1 MTPPSCASNVEDL
14 LTKNVDA
21 VIISGGPLES
31 APAVLNSLKAAGKP
45 VVLVDRKFPGE
56 YTSWI
61 GPDNEAIGR
70 QNGEFLPTAL
80 PDGGKVAII
89 KGGPADNTI
98 GSARTNGVK
107 SVLSANPK
115 FTLVEAPRLRRL
127 GLRRRADR
135 HGEPARRATR
145 TSRRCSRENDAMCLG
160 AQRAIADAGLADG
173 IDHHAG
179 VDGQAEAL
187 KAILDGTNY
196 KVTGLN
202 DADIIGAKGLDR
214 AVEILG
220 GATVEKDTVVPSRW
234 SPRTTPPSSRT
245 RTAASDPLPIT
256 PPGWRAAPPPSFP
269 RRGFGCVHETEP
281 HAERRWR
288 CSLASSALT
297 LTSTPAQ
304 ADDPTRPG
312 WTLLYNENFVN
323 PINTGNAPWVRDDYS
338 QPFDTIMDD
347 PGQWYRNDYGP
358 AWTTALNSFYTYR
371 KEFPVGQ
378 NGWLT
383 ASLSAR
389 DWNKDGNIE
398 QPPTLTTQTLGS
410 EKVAVMNVPDHTG
423 GVILRP
429 TQKLPD
435 YYRIEYKLKTLD
447 FGGKRNGSIEYNGRT
462 NGYSNTGRKTQH
474 PWGEGEN
481 SPGWS
486 GNPSA
491 PYCEWQDVRRGTYG
505 YNGFHFLS
513 IVDFANPAPRNNHFW
528 HYRRKVLMDAFSQH
542 PDRVGSGT
550 GGRVCNAADNTYY
563 NYRDGNF
570 NTVNMWISG
579 MPNWNP
585 GAGGLAGN
593 SQWFMTPCSGGVA
606 EQQLSSAAE
615 LQPELMPNQF
625 YTFAIER
632 DPTGYVPGGDR
643 QLRPLGPADD
653 PHAPPVRRQ
662 QQPDLALQRQGQ
674 RVQRPVQRQPGA
686 ERQQRLHDVV
696 EPVARRIGLPRLLR
710 DR

>member
-1 MTPPSCASNVEDL
+1 M
-14 LTKNVDA
+14 
-21 VIISGGPLES
+21 
-31 APAVLNSLKAAGKP
+31 
-45 VVLVDRKFPGE
+45 
-56 YTSWI
+56 
-61 GPDNEAIGR
+61 
-70 QNGEFLPTAL
+70 
-80 PDGGKVAII
+80 
-89 KGGPADNTI
+89 
-98 GSARTNGVK
+98 RT
-107 SVLSANPK
+107 
-115 FTLVEAPRLRRL
+115 RRS
-127 GLRRRADR
+127 RA
-135 HGEPARRATR
+135 ARRA
-145 TSRRCSRENDAMCLG
+145 A
-160 AQRAIADAGLADG
+160 LA
-173 IDHHAG
+173 
-179 VDGQAEAL
+179 L
-187 KAILDGTNY
+187 L
-196 KVTGLN
+196 
-202 DADIIGAKGLDR
+202 
-214 AVEILG
+214 
-220 GATVEKDTVVPSRW
+220 
-234 SPRTTPPSSRT
+234 
-245 RTAASDPLPIT
+245 
-256 PPGWRAAPPPSFP
+256 
-269 RRGFGCVHETEP
+269 
-281 HAERRWR
+281 
-288 CSLASSALT
+288 LASSALT

-323 PINTGNAPWVRDDYS
+323 PINTGNAPWVRDDYT
-338 QPFDTIMDD
+338 QPFDNIMDD
-347 PGQWYRNDYGP
+347 PGQWYKNDYGP

-389 DWNKDGNIE
+389 DWNKDSVIE
-398 QPPTLTTQTLGS
+398 QPPTLVTQTLGS

-447 FGGKRNGSIEYNGRT
+447 FGGKRNGSIEYNNRT
-462 NGYSNTGRKTQH
+462 NGYSNTGCKTQH

-481 SPGWS
+481 SPGWT
-486 GNPSA
+486 GNPSV
-491 PYCEWQDVRRGTYG
+491 PYCEWQDVRRGNYG

-550 GGRVCNAADNTYY
+550 GGRVCNAANNTYY

-585 GAGGLAGN
+585 GPGGLAGN

-615 LQPELMPNQF
+615 LQPELMPNEF

-632 DPTGYVPGGDR
+632 DQTGYVLEVTGNFARSGQRTIRMHRPFVVNNNPIWHYNVKASEYNGQFNGNLVQNDNNGSTTWSNQWPAGSAYPDYFVIGDLYTNVYEGSASLTDVR
-643 QLRPLGPADD
+643 LYVPQTAANPNLALNKTATADSSCAANEGPAKAVNGTVNGGNADKWCSVGSSKWIRVD
-653 PHAPPVRRQ
+653 M
-662 QQPDLALQRQGQ
+662 GSNQ
-674 RVQRPVQRQPGA
+674 RVAKIVLKHSGAGGEQAIWNTRDFDVQVSTNGTTWTNVAQPRGNTANITTHTFTQR
-686 ERQQRLHDVV
+686 DVRYIRV
-696 EPVARRIGLPRLLR
+696 NVIAPTSNTDQAARIYELEAYAS
-710 DR
+710 

>member
-1 MTPPSCASNVEDL
+1 MRT
-14 LTKNVDA
+14 
-21 VIISGGPLES
+21 
-31 APAVLNSLKAAGKP
+31 
-45 VVLVDRKFPGE
+45 RR
-56 YTSWI
+56 
-61 GPDNEAIGR
+61 GR
-70 QNGEFLPTAL
+70 A
-80 PDGGKVAII
+80 
-89 KGGPADNTI
+89 
-98 GSARTNGVK
+98 
-107 SVLSANPK
+107 
-115 FTLVEAPRLRRL
+115 
-127 GLRRRADR
+127 
-135 HGEPARRATR
+135 ARRA
-145 TSRRCSRENDAMCLG
+145 A
-160 AQRAIADAGLADG
+160 LA
-173 IDHHAG
+173 
-179 VDGQAEAL
+179 L
-187 KAILDGTNY
+187 LLT
-196 KVTGLN
+196 
-202 DADIIGAKGLDR
+202 
-214 AVEILG
+214 
-220 GATVEKDTVVPSRW
+220 
-234 SPRTTPPSSRT
+234 
-245 RTAASDPLPIT
+245 
-256 PPGWRAAPPPSFP
+256 
-269 RRGFGCVHETEP
+269 
-281 HAERRWR
+281 
-288 CSLASSALT
+288 SSALT

-358 AWTTALNSFYTYR
+358 AWTTALNSFSTYR
-371 KEFPVGQ
+371 KEFPIGQ

-398 QPPTLTTQTLGS
+398 APPTLTTQTLGS

-447 FGGKRNGSIEYNGRT
+447 FGGKRGGSIEYNGRT
-462 NGYSNTGRKTQH
+462 NGYSNTGCKTQH

-486 GNPSA
+486 GNASA

-550 GGRVCNAADNTYY
+550 GGRVCNAANNTYY

-585 GAGGLAGN
+585 GPGGLAGN

-615 LQPELMPNQF
+615 LQPELMPNEF

-632 DPTGYVPGGDR
+632 DQTGYVLEVTGNFARSGQRTIRMHRPFVVNNNPIWHYNVKASEYNGQFNGNLVQNDNNGSTTWSNQWPAGSAYPDYFVIGDLYTNVYEGSASLTDVR
-643 QLRPLGPADD
+643 LYVPQTTTAPNLALNKTATADSSCAANEGPAKAVNGSVSGGNADKWCSLGSSKWIRVD
-653 PHAPPVRRQ
+653 LGSNQSVGKIVLKHSAAGGEQAIWNTRDFDVQVSTNGTTWTNVAQPRGNTANITTHTFTPRDVRHIRVNVLAPTSNS
-662 QQPDLALQRQGQ
+662 DTA
-674 RVQRPVQRQPGA
+674 
-686 ERQQRLHDVV
+686 
-696 EPVARRIGLPRLLR
+696 ARIYELEAYAS
-710 DR
+710 

>member
-1 MTPPSCASNVEDL
+1 M
-14 LTKNVDA
+14 
-21 VIISGGPLES
+21 
-31 APAVLNSLKAAGKP
+31 
-45 VVLVDRKFPGE
+45 
-56 YTSWI
+56 
-61 GPDNEAIGR
+61 
-70 QNGEFLPTAL
+70 
-80 PDGGKVAII
+80 
-89 KGGPADNTI
+89 
-98 GSARTNGVK
+98 RTRN
-107 SVLSANPK
+107 
-115 FTLVEAPRLRRL
+115 
-127 GLRRRADR
+127 RA
-135 HGEPARRATR
+135 ARRA
-145 TSRRCSRENDAMCLG
+145 A
-160 AQRAIADAGLADG
+160 LA
-173 IDHHAG
+173 
-179 VDGQAEAL
+179 L
-187 KAILDGTNY
+187 L
-196 KVTGLN
+196 
-202 DADIIGAKGLDR
+202 
-214 AVEILG
+214 
-220 GATVEKDTVVPSRW
+220 
-234 SPRTTPPSSRT
+234 
-245 RTAASDPLPIT
+245 
-256 PPGWRAAPPPSFP
+256 
-269 RRGFGCVHETEP
+269 
-281 HAERRWR
+281 
-288 CSLASSALT
+288 LASSALT

-462 NGYSNTGRKTQH
+462 NGYSNTGCKTQH

-486 GNPSA
+486 GNASA

-550 GGRVCNAADNTYY
+550 GGRVCNAANNTYY

-615 LQPELMPNQF
+615 LQPELMPNEF

-632 DPTGYVPGGDR
+632 DQTGYVLEVTGNFARSGQRTIRMHRPFVVNNNPIWHYNVKASEYNGQFNGNLVQNDNNGSTTWSNQWPAGSAYPDYFVIGD
-643 QLRPLGPADD
+643 LYTNVYEGSASLTD
-653 PHAPPVRRQ
+653 VRLYVPQ
-662 QQPDLALQRQGQ
+662 TAGNPNLALNKTATADSQCASTEAPAKAVNGTVNGGNADKWCSVGSSKWL
-674 RVQRPVQRQPGA
+674 RVDLGSSQSVGKIVLKHSGAGGEQAVWNTRDFDVQVSTNGTTWTNVAQPRGNTA
-686 ERQQRLHDVV
+686 NVTTHTFTPQSVRYIRLNVIAPTSNSDTA
-696 EPVARRIGLPRLLR
+696 ARIYELEAYAS
-710 DR
+710 